1 MRLGDLLPQC
11 AGIRSI
17 FDGVSFFGLVL
28 EHFDVG
34 WFDIL
39 SELVTL

>member
-1 MRLGDLLPQC
+1 MRLGDLLLEC

-17 FDGVSFFGLVL
+17 FDGVSFFGLAA
-28 EHFDVG
+28 EHLDVG